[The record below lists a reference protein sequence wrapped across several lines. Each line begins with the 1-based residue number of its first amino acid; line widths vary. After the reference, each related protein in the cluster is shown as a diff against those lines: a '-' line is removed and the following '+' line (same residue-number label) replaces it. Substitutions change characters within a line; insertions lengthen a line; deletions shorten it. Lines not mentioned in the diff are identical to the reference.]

1 MSGSLTLRD
10 LQSGTLPPIEN
21 HQPTNNAHQDWHLQS
36 INSNTVLSQP
46 PHSIKKTRSKYIVD
60 IDTTTSSPT
69 VPPTTAVPSKNNKQK
84 TTYDRKR
91 SRIEKHTT
99 IQLDMRRQKHQLNM
113 QKQRQR
119 VFARDAGHYEKEK
132 IVSFEFTQR
141 LQSLSLVHFKQLST
155 LDQAFRKRQIH
166 LDRRLISNLSKVRGG
181 RREKKK

>member
-21 HQPTNNAHQDWHLQS
+21 HQPTNNNAHQDWHLQL
-36 INSNTVLSQP
+36 LS
-46 PHSIKKTRSKYIVD
+46 HSIKKTRSKYIVD

-181 RREKKK
+181 KREKK